1 MKVGVSSIDIWLVA
15 HWGKA
20 AKQTFSG
27 KFNIKLFVMMLVLQ
41 ICTLRARWCHSSS
54 SSIYSIKYILK
65 CTVECYFRVSRRI
78 KAWSYLKVNLPKIH
92 YITSNRNN
100 SSKIIPCT
108 RIDLIRKCFK
118 QLLRGQMAWIF
129 GVVIIALVS
138 KVRLCI
144 YLLPCMRLN
153 AVARIRFPGYLAL
166 RKIDAFSK
174 VPLLTACS
182 FITTPCIQ
190 AHVSLATLNI
200 FISFQIK
207 LQQMKLY

>member
-1 MKVGVSSIDIWLVA
+1 MK
-15 HWGKA
+15 
-20 AKQTFSG
+20 
-27 KFNIKLFVMMLVLQ
+27 
-41 ICTLRARWCHSSS
+41 
-54 SSIYSIKYILK
+54 
-65 CTVECYFRVSRRI
+65 
-78 KAWSYLKVNLPKIH
+78 LKVNLPKIH
-92 YITSNRNN
+92 YITWNRNN

-108 RIDLIRKCFK
+108 RIDLIRKCFR

-144 YLLPCMRLN
+144 YFAQCLLPCTHLN
-153 AVARIRFPGYLAL
+153 AVAQIRFPGYPAL

-174 VPLLTACS
+174 VPLITACS